1 MALQQKLFQVANN
14 DNDNDK
20 EKLITRLFESAKQD
34 LTKLE
39 SSKKERIQRLASEL
53 ASHGVIPTDMICD
66 FITSKLHNFPGVNR
80 SLITK
85 ALDAKYKSKIRV
97 EGGLKSKSKSE
108 AKLHESLPELYIPK
122 STDYDNFDV
131 RDCQIESWEYYPD
144 MLKKRWVIQLIE
156 DKQSLQYE
164 IIALGRA

>member
-1 MALQQKLFQVANN
+1 LQQQLSELTNEQ
-14 DNDNDK
+14 
-20 EKLITRLFESAKQD
+20 QHD
-34 LTKLE
+34 LVKLE
-39 SSKKERIQRLASEL
+39 TSKKERIQRLASEL
-53 ASHGVIPTDMICD
+53 DNNGVIPTDMICD
-66 FITSKLHNFPGVNR
+66 FITSELHNFPGVSR
-80 SLITK
+80 SLVTD